1 MPKMKAPKHP
11 KHRNV
16 GPKKTATHA
25 KRSAPGATAGKARK
39 GKVGGAMSLKKNY
52 GAHVETTGGWGRKKS
67 GGKRKKRTSGDVAKA
82 LHGIR

>member
-1 MPKMKAPKHP
+1 
-11 KHRNV
+11 
-16 GPKKTATHA
+16 
-25 KRSAPGATAGKARK
+25 
-39 GKVGGAMSLKKNY
+39 MSLKKNY